1 MCDYCEKEKTI
12 ISSVK
17 QFHDRIE
24 SVVCGIK
31 GQNLRVSTLIQIAHD
46 LTPPATAE
54 AEIKFCPMCG
64 RELVGE

>member
-1 MCDYCEKEKTI
+1 MCDYCEKEKPI

-31 GQNLRVSTLIQIAHD
+31 GRNLRVSTLIQTAHGIM
-46 LTPPATAE
+46 PPAVAGC
-54 AEIKFCPMCG
+54 EIKHCPMCG
-64 RELVGE
+64 RKLV